1 MIKDVQTLSTCQK
14 GASIKYAKN
23 RDIKFVVLK
32 LDAAPAPRGNTSVGV
47 IKSVYYVQVRFN
59 FYRLTTQVPT
69 NIFCCSHKTIFVT
82 KPSVIFYAVLLESYY
97 HSYTLSSRYLLVS
110 NDVPKIYV
118 PPTWTSHRYPMLRF
132 ESDPGYLA

>member
-69 NIFCCSHKTIFVT
+69 NIFCCFHKTIFVT
-82 KPSVIFYAVLLESYY
+82 KPSVIFYAVLLESY
-97 HSYTLSSRYLLVS
+97 HSYTLSSRYLLVRD
-110 NDVPKIYV
+110 DVPKIYV
-118 PPTWTSHRYPMLRF
+118 PPTWIDTLDLRF
-132 ESDPGYLA
+132 ETDPGYLA